1 MRFSLI
7 CGLLL
12 TVALGVGCAGSRPPE
27 EPPQTLRDV
36 NQKLEGRWAR
46 LQNTD
51 GRMIERI
58 ANVRVGVDSTT
69 FYHRMEQRQ
78 RTLPTRSVQMIQVRG
93 NTGARTG
100 SVLGAAPGVAVAL
113 LGGSVALSNS
123 GGETIGAGLATA
135 FGLAM
140 VGGGLVLG
148 LLGGASGAILGD
160 VASDDEWITV
170 YAKPIDRYRKASQG
184 DLPPQ

>member
-12 TVALGVGCAGSRPPE
+12 TVALGSGCAGSRPPE
-27 EPPQTLRDV
+27 EPPRTLRDV
-36 NQKLEGRWAR
+36 NQQLEGRWAR

-69 FYHRMEQRQ
+69 FYHRMEQRKM
-78 RTLPTRSVQMIQVRG
+78 TLPTRSVQMIQVRG
-93 NTGARTG
+93 NTGAGTG
-100 SVLGAAPGVAVAL
+100 SILGAAPGIAVAF

-123 GGETIGAGLATA
+123 GDETYGAGVATA

-170 YAKPIDRYRKASQG
+170 YAEPLDRYWKGSQG
-184 DLPPQ
+184 DTPPQ